1 MKEDVTNQN
10 IIPTDD
16 PLSSDIFRV
25 RAILLPDKIKYNS
38 NSHRMRRKREKERK
52 NRKRGRQSRRKKSRR
67 GTGEKDARGK
77 TRRSA
82 DGSNA
87 SRIYAI
93 EAIHRRGLSEVG
105 NEREYLADH
114 AVSTEYNI
122 TTLSKAHAKRSEEKS
137 RSEHEK
143 QGRSD

>member
-25 RAILLPDKIKYNS
+25 RAISLPDKIKYNS
-38 NSHRMRRKREKERK
+38 NSYRMRRKREKERK
-52 NRKRGRQSRRKKSRR
+52 NRKRGRQNRRKKSRR
-67 GTGEKDARGK
+67 GTGEDARGK

-82 DGSNA
+82 DGSDA

-114 AVSTEYNI
+114 AVSTEYNV
-122 TTLSKAHAKRSEEKS
+122 TTLSKAHAKRSEEKR
-137 RSEHEK
+137 RSEREK